1 MKLRDAIEGRK
12 SVRRFHHKKPD
23 WRKIIRA
30 IDMARY
36 APSAGG
42 QFVTKFILVSDED
55 KIAKITEATQQDF
68 VGEAQ
73 YLVVVVSD
81 ETSLVR
87 SYEERG
93 KRYCASQSGA
103 AIQNFLLALVE
114 QKLVTTWVG
123 HFYDE
128 QVKDVLGVSDKM
140 NIEAIFPIGV
150 ETARKTAVKNK
161 TKLDNIL
168 FFDSYGN
175 RKMKGEVKVGRD
187 AC

>member
-114 QKLVTTWVG
+114 QKLVTTWIV
-123 HFYDE
+123 
-128 QVKDVLGVSDKM
+128 
-140 NIEAIFPIGV
+140 
-150 ETARKTAVKNK
+150 
-161 TKLDNIL
+161 
-168 FFDSYGN
+168 
-175 RKMKGEVKVGRD
+175 
-187 AC
+187 